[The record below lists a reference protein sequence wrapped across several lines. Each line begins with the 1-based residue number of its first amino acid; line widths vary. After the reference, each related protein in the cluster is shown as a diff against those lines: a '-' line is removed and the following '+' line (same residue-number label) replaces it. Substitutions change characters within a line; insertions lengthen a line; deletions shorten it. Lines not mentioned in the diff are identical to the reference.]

1 MSEIYRHK
9 YPMIRQAYT
18 DFNDDGPFE
27 ALSWKPGVRFEV
39 IGEPYDGITE
49 AVADGVGE
57 QILTVVSRHRPSPKY
72 PERVFFIQQFVSPDG
87 HTFGKTK
94 LRTLT
99 AEAFKRRA
107 AGFRYSFEID
117 APRAAVEAARKVRE
131 GL

>member
-1 MSEIYRHK
+1 MSEVYRNK
-9 YPMIRQAYT
+9 YPMIRKSYT

-27 ALSWKPGVRFEV
+27 AFSWNPGVRFEV
-39 IGEPYDGITE
+39 IGAHYDCITE

-72 PERVFFIQQFVSPDG
+72 PERVFFTQQFVSPDG

-107 AGFRYSFEID
+107 AGFRYAFEIQ
-117 APRAAVEAARKVRE
+117 AAEAARKVME
-131 GL
+131 EV